1 MRALVLNGE
10 SGYAVEERPMP
21 EPDTGEVLFRTH
33 YSGICGTDLHAVQF
47 GRYEDGVVIGH
58 EFAGEVVAV
67 GPGVEGWQAGDRAA
81 VHPKG
86 NVCGACR
93 ECRDGY
99 PNMCSSPDIGGSA
112 GIGSDGGMAAYASIP
127 AGKLRSLPDEVS
139 LLEGAWVEPTAV
151 ALRGV
156 TRSGFKVGRRA
167 VVIGAGPIG
176 LMTLMHLRLGGASHI
191 TVLEPSELRRAKAE
205 ELGADIT
212 IDPLTNDPTEI
223 FGNDI
228 ERPDYAFECSAAPP
242 ALETAVEILPHHGS
256 LALLGVATF
265 PVSFHSY
272 TIIRKEL
279 MVTGSS
285 SYAEEFDIA
294 IRLFERKALD
304 VQPLTSDVV
313 GLDGVLDAFKRLE
326 DGTAIKI
333 LVQPDE

>member
-1 MRALVLNGE
+1 MRALVLNQEG
-10 SGYAVEERPMP
+10 GYAVEERPMP

-33 YSGICGTDLHAVQF
+33 YSGICGTDLHAVQL

-58 EFAGEVVAV
+58 EFAGEVVSV

-86 NVCGACR
+86 NVCGVCP
-93 ECRDGY
+93 ECRDGLS
-99 PNMCSSPDIGGSA
+99 NLCSAPDIGGTA
-112 GIGSDGGMAAYASIP
+112 GIGSNGGMAAYVSIP

-139 LLEGAWVEPTAV
+139 LLEGAWVEPIAV

-156 TRSGFKVGRRA
+156 SRSGFKVGRRA
-167 VVIGAGPIG
+167 VVVGAGPIG
-176 LMTLMHLRLGGASHI
+176 LLTVMHLRLGGASQI
-191 TVLEPSELRRAKAE
+191 TVLEPSEMRRAKAE

-212 IDPLTNDPTEI
+212 INPITDDPTEI

-228 ERPDYAFECSAAPP
+228 ERPDYAFECSAAPS
-242 ALETAVEILPHHGS
+242 ALDTAVEILPHNGT

-265 PVSFHSY
+265 PISFRSY

-279 MVTGSS
+279 TVTGSS
-285 SYAEEFDIA
+285 SYVEEFDIA
-294 IRLFERKALD
+294 IRLLARKALD

-313 GLDGVLDAFKRLE
+313 GLEGVLDAFKRLE
-326 DGTAIKI
+326 DGSAIKI
-333 LVQPDE
+333 LVQPND